1 MSIDTGPV
9 PLPPLTGRSP
19 AEAVP
24 GAPTWHGRLRHAWP
38 SYLPVVMMA
47 ALAAT
52 TGWLARNTP
61 VPEDARVAPSPS
73 DEPDYRMRGF
83 SVQRYTGNGAAQ
95 AVIEGNDTR
104 HYPVDDRLEIDG
116 ARLRWAP
123 AEGPAL
129 NAEATRA
136 TAQAQDD
143 KVRLEGRVRVW
154 REATP
159 AGEAALE
166 FRGEE
171 IIMDLARGEVQSD
184 RAVALR
190 QGDNVFEADSLRY
203 DHASQT
209 LTLTGGVRGTLRRPA
224 GP

>member
-19 AEAVP
+19 AETVP
-24 GAPTWHGRLRHAWP
+24 GAQTWFGRLRHAWP

-61 VPEDARVAPSPS
+61 VPEDVRVAASPS
-73 DEPDYRMRGF
+73 GEPDYRMRGF
-83 SVQRYTGNGAAQ
+83 SVQRYTGNGMAQ
-95 AVIEGNDTR
+95 AVIEGDDTR
-104 HYPVDDRLEIDG
+104 HYPVGDRLEIDG
-116 ARLRWAP
+116 ARLRWVP
-123 AEGPAL
+123 AAGPAL

-136 TAQAQDD
+136 TAHAQDD
-143 KVRLEGRVRVW
+143 RVRLDGRVRVW
-154 REATP
+154 QEAAQ
-159 AGEAALE
+159 AGEGALE

-171 IIMDLARGEVQSD
+171 IVMDLARGEVQSD
-184 RAVALR
+184 RAVTLR
-190 QGDNVFEADSLRY
+190 QGESVFQADALRY
-203 DHASQT
+203 DHTSQT
-209 LTLTGGVRGTLRRPA
+209 LTLTGGVRGTLRRPP